1 MAQVPQLMSTGQFGR
16 MGLFLRG
23 ELGNWIGLMWSFIK
37 SRTREGTGTCK
48 REAALERSAQ
58 EPVTLE
64 GWGGIQIWIGEEE
77 LKYVLISAL
86 IQRGFLFW

>member
-1 MAQVPQLMSTGQFGR
+1 M
-16 MGLFLRG
+16 
-23 ELGNWIGLMWSFIK
+23 
-37 SRTREGTGTCK
+37 CK

-58 EPVTLE
+58 EPVTLK

-86 IQRGFLFW
+86 IQRGFSLW